1 MNETIAKIVNMLF
14 DDIQETDETRA
25 LREEI
30 GENCQERYQDLLD
43 SGMTQDDAIHAVLE
57 SLNGMED
64 VLKDYPRKQTA
75 FTGCSGYLFDP
86 AVVKRLDVRLT
97 SSDVQVSPARGD
109 KIHVFCPDA
118 DDHLRAVLRD
128 GVLTVEPERSNAT
141 GGGLLDRLFGALGD
155 TPSDVCVELPTSLP
169 LDLRVTTTT
178 GDLSVSDLS
187 LKSVQI
193 RTTTGDIHCADLVL
207 SDSARLESTSGDI
220 QLRGS
225 CPGVTAVTISGDL
238 HMEGVGPQV
247 DVKTTSGDITLE
259 PARLDRLNVSS
270 KTVSG
275 DQRILLPEGVAI
287 GVSCHT
293 VSGDVHQ
300 MVPCQPG
307 SPYQL
312 TISSVSGDI
321 TIR

>member
-14 DDIQETDETRA
+14 DDIQETEETRA

-43 SGMTQDDAIHAVLE
+43 SGMTQDGAIHAVLE

-86 AVVKRLDVRLT
+86 AAVKRLDARLT
-97 SSDVQVSPARGD
+97 SSDVQISPTHGD
-109 KIHVFCPDA
+109 KIHVFCPDT
-118 DDHLRAVLRD
+118 DDRLRAVMQD
-128 GVLTVEPERSNAT
+128 GVLTVEPDRAASQ

-155 TPSDVCVELPTSLP
+155 VPSTVCIELPASLP

-207 SDSARLESTSGDI
+207 SDTARLESTSGDI

-225 CPGVTAVTISGDL
+225 CPGVTAATISGDL
-238 HMEGVGPQV
+238 HMEGVGPHV

-275 DQRILLPEGVAI
+275 DQRILLPEGISI

-307 SPYQL
+307 SLYQL
-312 TISSVSGDI
+312 NISSVSGDI